1 MCRSTL
7 RCRKLLAVQKSS
19 LLILLREL
27 LKGSFVNLKLAD
39 FIFFLLFP
47 EHAMDQNI
55 NRKAFLLHV
64 LY

>member
-7 RCRKLLAVQKSS
+7 RSRKLLAVPKSN

-27 LKGSFVNLKLAD
+27 LKGSFVNLKLAA

-47 EHAMDQNI
+47 EHAVDQNI

-64 LY
+64 LF

>member
-7 RCRKLLAVQKSS
+7 RSRKLLAVQKSN

-27 LKGSFVNLKLAD
+27 LKGSFVNLKLAA

-47 EHAMDQNI
+47 EHAVDQNI

-64 LY
+64 LF